1 MQFARGLRMTNTITP
16 FLKWAGGKTWLAPKL
31 AEMFE
36 PYQES
41 HTWVE
46 PFCGGLGATLGVM
59 PKKAILS
66 DVNPAL
72 INLYK
77 QIGNGLENKGSFDI
91 SEVEYYRT
99 RARFNNY
106 QFSAIDFYYLNRVG
120 YRGLC
125 RTNARG
131 EFNTPYGHYKK
142 PKLDHD
148 FSLYQK
154 AFDGWGFCDSNY
166 YDVLDW
172 VKLWK
177 TDSHRQHFVYADP
190 PYDAGFTGYSGAF
203 DWTDQVKLALALA
216 SLDCPVI
223 ASNKAT
229 DRIIELYKS
238 LDFLIEYVEA
248 PRRISCN
255 GDRKPATE
263 MLATKNI

>member
-1 MQFARGLRMTNTITP
+1 MTKLTP
-16 FLKWAGGKTWLAPKL
+16 FLKYAGGKTWLAPKL
-31 AEMFE
+31 AEMYI
-36 PYQES
+36 PYLNT
-41 HTWVE
+41 HIWVE

-59 PKKAILS
+59 PKRAILS

-106 QFSAIDFYYLNRVG
+106 QFSAIDFYYLNRIG

-142 PKLDHD
+142 PLLDHNFSIYQQAFTGWD
-148 FSLYQK
+148 FFDFCYSDTLLSLKEFY
-154 AFDGWGFCDSNY
+154 G
-166 YDVLDW
+166 
-172 VKLWK
+172 
-177 TDSHRQHFVYADP
+177 RQYFIYVDP
-190 PYDAGFTGYSGAF
+190 PYDGGFTGYSGAF

-216 SLDCPVI
+216 SLDCPVV

-229 DRIIELYKS
+229 DRIIDLYKG
-238 LDFLIEYVEA
+238 LGFLIEYVEA

-255 GDRKPATE
+255 GNRKPATE

>member
-1 MQFARGLRMTNTITP
+1 MTKLTP

-36 PYQES
+36 PYRES

-72 INLYK
+72 INLYY
-77 QIGNGLENKGSFDI
+77 QISNGLENKGGFDI
-91 SEVEYYRT
+91 SEVEYYKT
-99 RARFNNY
+99 RARFNSPQLKDNA
-106 QFSAIDFYYLNRVG
+106 SAIDFYYLNRVG

-142 PKLDHD
+142 PLLDHNLSIYQQAFIGWD
-148 FSLYQK
+148 FFNSCYGDTFLLLK
-154 AFDGWGFCDSNY
+154 EFC
-166 YDVLDW
+166 
-172 VKLWK
+172 
-177 TDSHRQHFVYADP
+177 HRQYFIYVDP
-190 PYDAGFTGYSGAF
+190 PYDAGFTSYSGAF
-203 DWTDQVKLALALA
+203 DWTDQVKLALALS
-216 SLDCPVI
+216 SLDCPVV

-229 DRIIELYKS
+229 DRIIDLYKS
-238 LDFLIEYVEA
+238 LGFLIKYVDA
-248 PRRISCN
+248 PRRISCD
-255 GDRKPATE
+255 GDRKFVTE
-263 MLATKNI
+263 ILATKNI

>member
-1 MQFARGLRMTNTITP
+1 MMTKLTP
-16 FLKWAGGKTWLAPKL
+16 FLKWAGGKTWLASKL

-36 PYQES
+36 PYRES

-66 DVNPAL
+66 DVNPHL
-72 INLYK
+72 INLYQHIADGMPNLNHWQNTK
-77 QIGNGLENKGSFDI
+77 EEFENVKH
-91 SEVEYYRT
+91 
-99 RARFNNY
+99 RFNHRMGDSFNA
-106 QFSAIDFYYLNRVG
+106 QAFYYLNRTCFN
-120 YRGLC
+120 GLC
-125 RTNARG
+125 R
-131 EFNTPYGHYKK
+131 FNQKGKFNVGYAKYKK

-154 AFDGWGFCDSNY
+154 TFEGWEFHD
-166 YDVLDW
+166 LDYFESL
-172 VKLWK
+172 KLFKQYREWRR
-177 TDSHRQHFVYADP
+177 DHFIYADP
-190 PYDAGFTGYSGAF
+190 PYDAGFTSYSGAF

-216 SLDCPVI
+216 SLDCPVV

-229 DRIIELYKS
+229 DRIIDLYKG
-238 LDFLIEYVEA
+238 LGFLIEYVEA

>member
-1 MQFARGLRMTNTITP
+1 MMTKLTP

-31 AEMFE
+31 AEMFKA
-36 PYQES
+36 YRDT

-59 PKKAILS
+59 PKRAILS

-77 QIGNGLENKGSFDI
+77 QICNGLENKESFNI
-91 SEVEYYRT
+91 SEVEYYKT
-99 RARFNNY
+99 RARFNSPQLKDNA
-106 QFSAIDFYYLNRVG
+106 SAINFYYLNRVG

-142 PKLDHD
+142 PILDHN
-148 FSLYQK
+148 FSIYQK
-154 AFDGWGFCDSNY
+154 IFEGWDFFDSCYSDTFLLLKEFY
-166 YDVLDW
+166 R
-172 VKLWK
+172 
-177 TDSHRQHFVYADP
+177 RQYFIYVDP
-190 PYDAGFTGYSGAF
+190 PYDGGFTGYSGAF

-216 SLDCPVI
+216 SLDCPVV

-229 DRIIELYKS
+229 DRIIDLYKG
-238 LDFLIEYVEA
+238 LGFLIEYVEA
-248 PRRISCN
+248 PRRISCDGN
-255 GDRKPATE
+255 RKPATE